1 MKYYKLKTVA
11 FYIFVATVI
20 SFDLKGSENENEG
33 ICPCCCSD
41 EGEKKGEKEEGEEKN
56 NENKEDTKDKKKK
69 EDKKEGEEGEGGEGG
84 EENKEDTKDKKK
96 EGEKKDEEKKEGE
109 GGEGGEGGD
118 DGGYEGGDEGKEE
131 EEGEEGGDEGGDEEK
146 KDEEE
151 EENEGEDYEE
161 EEDDDDE
168 NFILGLKQC
177 FDSVINKEKFKTYV
191 GKKEGMKERLF
202 IVDLKEGWNEIVFEK
217 LKDNLSELFSYKEKW
232 SEKKLL
238 LNNLSLI
245 SYCPKNEN
253 DKESKILEFEM
264 DPNSTINQVFDYF
277 KNASTWVNE
286 GCLILFIKDQDGS
299 IVSLTSIYS
308 YGEYIYT
315 IYKDK
320 QV

>member
-69 EDKKEGEEGEGGEGG
+69 GEKKDEEKKEGEKKEEDKKEGEEGEGGEGG
-84 EENKEDTKDKKK
+84 NDG
-96 EGEKKDEEKKEGE
+96 EGGGDEEKKDEEKK
-109 GGEGGEGGD
+109 
-118 DGGYEGGDEGKEE
+118 DEEKK
-131 EEGEEGGDEGGDEEK
+131 DEEK

-151 EENEGEDYEE
+151 EEN
-161 EEDDDDE
+161 DDDE

-202 IVDLKEGWNEIVFEK
+202 IVDLNEGWNEIVFEK

-245 SYCPKNEN
+245 SYCLKNEN
-253 DKESKILEFEM
+253 DEESKILEFEM
-264 DPNSTINQVFDYF
+264 DPNSTINQVFDHF
-277 KNASTWVNE
+277 KNASTWSNDKK
-286 GCLILFIKDQDGS
+286 CLILFIKDQDS
-299 IVSLTSIYS
+299 NIVSLVPIA
-308 YGEYIYT
+308 GFFK
-315 IYKDK
+315 IYKENK
-320 QV
+320 